1 MYMRQALATMREE
14 KLFSGIYIAGTAM
27 ALAFTMVMAVVYY
40 IKLAPIYPEPNRART
55 VYFDGMQVI
64 AESGGRGQMS
74 FSAKAFEEWFQ
85 ASPNVEYCS
94 PTLLAAGTGEVS
106 ERAHKFVLRQKD
118 DYVEAVVNLV
128 AADFFHIYD
137 YDFLC
142 GRPLT
147 PQEVEAHEQVCVISD
162 AFAEQLFGKAAIE
175 RGENQASLTSSER
188 EQTRPEVKEV
198 DALGKLVTLNHGW
211 ALRVVGVVRRASQ
224 LTPDSYAD
232 LLVPYTLWE
241 VRNSRS
247 PYTGFFSIVATVKDS
262 EQLQALK
269 LEMDE
274 LAARMTSSQEEYLG
288 GTFNFGEGV
297 ETHVELTR
305 NLETHPMHA
314 LRSENRHFLEDIS
327 DWQII
332 RHYAGL
338 LFVLLFVPALNL
350 CGIVAGRMERRSAE
364 MAVRK
369 TFGARRST
377 LLWQVVHENLVMTC
391 IGGIIGL
398 VLAWLA
404 VYAFRLEILGMF
416 FDHSTLGSAPI
427 VSGEMLFAPM
437 LFVGAFAAILVLNLL
452 AAVVPA
458 WLSLRKPIVESMME
472 KQ

>member
-1 MYMRQALATMREE
+1 MYLRQALATMREE

-40 IKLAPIYPEPNRART
+40 IKLAPIYPEANRVRT
-55 VYFDGMQVI
+55 VYFDGMQVV
-64 AESGGRGQMS
+64 AENGGRGQMS
-74 FSAKAFEEWFQ
+74 FSSKAFEEWFQ
-85 ASPNVEYCS
+85 VSQNVEYCS

-106 ERAHKFVLRQKD
+106 ARAHKFVVREKD
-118 DYVEAVVNLV
+118 DYVEVVCNLV
-128 AADFFHIYD
+128 AADFFHIYE

-147 PQEVEAHEQVCVISD
+147 KQEVEAHEQVCVVSD
-162 AFAEQLFGKAAIE
+162 AFAEQLFGKD
-175 RGENQASLTSSER
+175 
-188 EQTRPEVKEV
+188 V
-198 DALGKLVTLNHGW
+198 DAMGKIVALEHGW
-211 ALRVVGVVRRASQ
+211 GLRVVGVVRGASQ

-232 LLVPYTLWE
+232 LFVPYTLWE
-241 VRNSRS
+241 IRNSSS

-262 EQLQALK
+262 EQLHALK

-274 LAARMTSSQEEYLG
+274 LAARMTSSQQEYLG
-288 GTFNFGEGV
+288 GTFSFGNGV
-297 ETHVELTR
+297 KTHVELTR
-305 NLETHPMHA
+305 NLEIHPMHA
-314 LRSENRHFLEDIS
+314 LRSENRHFLEDVS
-327 DWQII
+327 NWQLF

-377 LLWQVVHENLVMTC
+377 LLWQVVHENLMMTC

-427 VSGEMLFAPM
+427 VSGEMLFAPT
-437 LFVGAFAAILVLNLL
+437 LFLGAFAAILVMNLL

-458 WLSLRKPIVESMME
+458 WWSLRKPIVDDLNQ